1 MLILLIGKFTNE
13 DIENAKCYLISG
25 IKSIPEDQDSE
36 IVYYIGTE
44 ISKTEESLEKYI
56 ENIQKVA
63 REDIIEFAKQIQY
76 NTIYFLKGI

>member
-1 MLILLIGKFTNE
+1 MLIGKFTDE
-13 DIENAKCYLISG
+13 DIDNAKCYLISG

-36 IVYYIGTE
+36 IVYYIGAE
-44 ISKTEESLEKYI
+44 ISKTDESLEKYI
-56 ENIQKVA
+56 ENIQKVT

>member
-1 MLILLIGKFTNE
+1 MLIGKFTDE
-13 DIENAKCYLISG
+13 DIDNAKCYLISG

-36 IVYYIGTE
+36 IVYYIGAE
-44 ISKTEESLEKYI
+44 IAKTEESLEKYI
-56 ENIQKVA
+56 ENIQKVT

>member
-1 MLILLIGKFTNE
+1 MLIGKFTNE